1 MTEAH
6 QRTCLGLSSKKRICD
21 NHQPEI
27 YCTAIALS
35 KRTRDMDFK
44 LALCVCVCQWWV
56 YHMRRITHVHTHTYT
71 LYIIPQIPHSP
82 VWMSSLNN
90 FREYKFQT
98 FYTPIG
104 REVKLQQI
112 FLLEYNVKRKKF
124 FKYVSELKFCL
135 YCFRQ
140 WKNCSLLSII
150 HEYMFHL
157 VIIITN
163 KHQMLNIEDLLQ
175 VKWPGF

>member
-1 MTEAH
+1 M
-6 QRTCLGLSSKKRICD
+6 
-21 NHQPEI
+21 
-27 YCTAIALS
+27 
-35 KRTRDMDFK
+35 
-44 LALCVCVCQWWV
+44 CVCVSV
-56 YHMRRITHVHTHTYT
+56 MGLSYEDYNTHTHTHTRTHTHYT
-71 LYIIPQIPHSP
+71 LHPRFHILQFGCL
-82 VWMSSLNN
+82 LNN
-90 FREYKFQT
+90 FREYKFQK
-98 FYTPIG
+98 FYTPIS

-124 FKYVSELKFCL
+124 FKVCQWNSKFCL